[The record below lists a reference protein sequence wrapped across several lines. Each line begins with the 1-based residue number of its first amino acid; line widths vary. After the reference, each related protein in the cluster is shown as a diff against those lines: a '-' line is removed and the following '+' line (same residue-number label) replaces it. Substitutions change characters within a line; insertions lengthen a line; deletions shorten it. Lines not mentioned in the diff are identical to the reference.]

1 MSFPDGTTDAQ
12 IIDYVTAQY
21 GPKPPAPPPEEPVGA
36 LESGFYG
43 SLGSLE
49 AAGGKAAQAVGL
61 EGLSNYLFEQSRA
74 SQEYAAK
81 YQPEVA
87 DISQIEG
94 VGDVAS
100 FAGSTIAQSLPET
113 AVGVG
118 GAYAGAV
125 AGGSIGAAVGAPFF
139 GIGAAPA
146 AAAGATIG
154 GIIGGAMASLPFFVG
169 SNLQRQAEEKNI
181 PLEETSGYNATVGA
195 IAQAPL
201 DAAFETLVA
210 RKFPGAGAA
219 LDVVKQG
226 FFKEVARTAGQGAVT
241 EALTEPA
248 QQAIEIAQANPEKLL
263 DFGPEVQQE
272 LLNAAAAGALAGGA
286 IGGGAGAIGSIASPA
301 APDPNIEARRELG
314 ADLQAARAKGDEI
327 KRFGEISL
335 GVQKLAAQPT
345 IGRLKLDKIKI
356 DPTPENKLK
365 TPLERF
371 RLTDF
376 KGTPIAEFTDPA
388 LAVDAV
394 NRYQKIAGKKITLQ
408 NTVTGSEIPT
418 PQISVPSIKEAP
430 PAPQAPT
437 QPKIGEAVP
446 EAPLPL
452 LEAPKPR
459 PSTGEGQR
467 PAKLFKTALGSQYT
481 LFPDGGTARIKTPH
495 PGHDPKDVGPKP
507 KSEKTFFIRPEDQKN
522 LDIMTAQG
530 LPGTPII
537 AEYKPGVIGVKY
549 TSGPEA
555 GKFIRGTVTK
565 SFDAPEVGLRP
576 VEIWN
581 GGRGFHF
588 GNNIIEVN
596 DPPVI
601 EPSAI
606 PPAAPAADIA
616 PGSTREATALGPSDI
631 EAVSAED
638 QIAARQRLDERVQK
652 VSEGVRNALAKY
664 GLKDVQTK
672 FVPAFADG
680 LKVSA
685 TRGTETVIGGKS
697 IINLATGIYDPDLPI
712 EDLVNRVMGTLNHE
726 SIHSLVSLGLLR
738 ENEMQ
743 LLFAAAEN
751 TKVPGKK
758 YTYLD
763 YAKSVYGPMA
773 RTNPA
778 YSNPESIK
786 EEAVAEMFR
795 DWREKKLGPPPQ
807 VRGLINRIIE
817 AVRSMFNSMRRENY
831 ATIFAEIEKGVVGQ
845 RNRSGKAQRKG
856 VKASIEVDSTK
867 SDAFKKWFSGSKVVD
882 ANGNPLIVY
891 HGTDAKDFSIFKTP
905 SFFTE
910 DPKEAGAYSFV
921 SQMKKRES
929 VLAKGKYRIIKGSG
943 GVNITKVPYYG
954 TINDIEPQDFG
965 KVVLT
970 DNGVARKNK
979 DESID
984 LFEGWVVD
992 DYLPEYMASIKR
1004 GDGSSVREIVD
1015 EYNKTIDRAYPPS
1028 VGVGGRV
1035 YPVYLSIKN
1044 PIEMDALKANRL
1056 GARLNSMSS
1065 KEIEDFIRDLESRGY
1080 DGIATY
1086 SDEGT
1091 LFSEARMDGR
1101 VQRQFIPFKAS
1112 QIKSVMNTG
1121 TFDPNNPDI
1130 RYSIE
1135 PELPTLSHSP
1145 NYPYEQR
1152 VPEIN
1157 AAQIN
1162 GVIENLEYGAAI
1174 TLMERVTNSKTFKAI
1189 VPERFR
1195 PSRERYISLVQ
1206 NFADKMLPLG
1216 LMVDYI
1222 KKNGGTVPDAL
1233 DAFMQEDLMRSKVGN
1248 MLDDREQNL
1257 YGDLIKYLR
1266 DNNVSMAEF
1275 EDYLYARHAKE
1286 RNERIREINPGA
1298 DETVG
1303 SGMSDEEADAILAAV
1318 ESSPQQADFIE
1329 AERLFRAI
1337 IDDTNSL
1344 RVEAGLTPDFD
1355 QMVIE
1360 DEAGNLVRAKQYK
1373 FYAPLRGF
1381 SDESSTEGEV
1391 TEEIRAR
1398 IGQGFK
1404 IRGREDMRAFGRR
1417 SKASDIIAH
1426 AILQNSEAL
1435 IRAEKN
1441 KVGLSLLGL
1450 VEANPEL
1457 AADFGVEVMTKGKK
1471 PLKKYVSSKGVVK
1484 TMVDPMYKN
1493 SDDVMVVKREG
1504 QEIPIRINNRFLQ
1517 KALLSKKS
1525 ASPDLAEK
1533 ALSFMQMGNRF
1544 LASVNTAWNPEFM
1557 LINFP
1562 RDLQTALINI
1572 SQYEID
1578 GIKTKVLKDSF
1589 KAIRGVHQVL
1599 RDPKAEN
1606 DWSDWYK
1613 MFREDGGNTNG
1624 FFGAFTL
1631 EDRINRMTDLVNE
1644 KDGSV
1649 ANKTKKAVFF
1659 VRDMLE
1665 NANGAFEN
1673 AIRLS
1678 VYKNVIEAGVP
1689 RQRAAQIAKNLTVNF
1704 DKRGEYGPVLNS
1716 LYLFYNASVQ
1726 GTLAMAMAAG
1736 RSKKV
1741 RRAFAGLIVM
1751 GMMQDII
1758 NSLISDEDEDG
1769 TKIYDKIPDYK
1780 LEANIILMD
1789 PYGIT
1794 ENGYFAIPLP
1804 YGFNAFFNMGR
1815 ALSRNV
1821 RGEYKT
1827 SEALTSMGATF
1838 LDAFNPVGGT
1848 ESLLNF
1854 IAPTALDPLV
1864 ALSINQDFTG
1874 RRIYPEPFPGSVPK
1888 ADSQQYWSSTSPIFR
1903 NVTDFMNTVTGG
1915 TEYVPGM
1922 IDWNPAVMEYIYDYA
1937 LGGLGGFMRRT
1948 YDTATQTIPAALT
1961 GDLENIEVNTVPV
1974 FRKLYGN
1981 VSERVTFEDYFNK
1994 VNHVLAR
2001 GEELKSAIKEG
2012 DPERIRSVRARF
2024 SEELKIY
2031 PAVRALANKRN
2042 QLAAELR
2049 KVRENEKMPPEAKR
2063 RRQDALQKQ
2072 IEKITD
2078 RVNKLYEDNIDT
2090 GYPSLFS

>member
-139 GIGAAPA
+139 GIGAVPA

-169 SNLQRQAEEKNI
+169 SNLQRQAEEQNI

-195 IAQAPL
+195 IAQSPL

-210 RKFPGAGAA
+210 RKLPGAGAA

-226 FFKEVARTAGQGAVT
+226 FLKEVARTAGQGAVT

-263 DFGPEVQQE
+263 EFGPEVQQE
-272 LLNAAAAGALAGGA
+272 LLNAAAAGALAGGV
-286 IGGGAGAIGSIASPA
+286 IGGGAGAIGSITGPT
-301 APDPNIEARRELG
+301 APDPNVEARRELG
-314 ADLQAARAKGDEI
+314 VDLQAARQRGDEI
-327 KRFGEISL
+327 KKFGEINL
-335 GVQKLAAQPT
+335 GVQKLVAQPSV
-345 IGRLKLDKIKI
+345 GRLKLDKIRI
-356 DPTPENKLK
+356 EPTPENKLK

-376 KGTPIAEFTDPA
+376 KGAPIAEFTDPVR
-388 LAVDAV
+388 AVSAV
-394 NRYQKIAGKKITLQ
+394 EQYQKITGKKVNLQ
-408 NTVTGSEIPT
+408 NLVTGSEIPT
-418 PQISVPSIKEAP
+418 PQISVPSVKDGV

-437 QPKIGEAVP
+437 QPKISEAIP
-446 EAPLPL
+446 ASPLPL

-459 PSTGEGQR
+459 PTTGEGQR

-481 LFPDGGTARIKTPH
+481 LFPDGGTARFKTPH
-495 PGHDPKDVGPKP
+495 PGHDPKDVGQKP
-507 KSEKTFFIRPEDQKN
+507 KSEKTYFIRPEDQKN

-530 LPGTPII
+530 LPGTPVI

-549 TSGPEA
+549 TSGPDA
-555 GKFIRGTVTK
+555 GKFVKGTVTK
-565 SFDAPEVGLRP
+565 SFDAPEIGLRP
-576 VEIWN
+576 VEVWN

-588 GNNIIEVN
+588 GNNITEVT

-601 EPSAI
+601 TPEAI
-606 PPAAPAADIA
+606 PPAAPAPDIA
-616 PGSTREATALGPSDI
+616 IGSMREAIALGPSDI
-631 EAVSAED
+631 EAVSSEE
-638 QIAARQRLDERVQK
+638 QVAARAKIDAK
-652 VSEGVRNALAKY
+652 VEKVAEGVRAALSRY

-672 FVPAFADG
+672 FVPAFSDG

-685 TRGTETVIGGKS
+685 TQGTETVIGGKS
-697 IINLATGIYDPDLPI
+697 IINLATGIYDPDIPV
-712 EDLVNRVMGTLNHE
+712 EELVNRVVGTLNHE

-743 LLFAAAEN
+743 MLFDAAET

-773 RTNPA
+773 ATNPA
-778 YSNPESIK
+778 YRNPESLR

-795 DWREKKLGPPPQ
+795 DWRGKKLGPPPE

-817 AVRSMFNSMRRENY
+817 SIRSMFNSMRRENY
-831 ATIFAEIEKGVVGQ
+831 GTIFKEIEEGRVGE
-845 RNRSGKAQRKG
+845 RPRGTGAQRKG
-856 VKASIEVDSTK
+856 VKKAE
-867 SDAFKKWFSGSKVVD
+867 
-882 ANGNPLIVY
+882 
-891 HGTDAKDFSIFKTP
+891 
-905 SFFTE
+905 
-910 DPKEAGAYSFV
+910 
-921 SQMKKRES
+921 
-929 VLAKGKYRIIKGSG
+929 
-943 GVNITKVPYYG
+943 
-954 TINDIEPQDFG
+954 EP
-965 KVVLT
+965 
-970 DNGVARKNK
+970 
-979 DESID
+979 
-984 LFEGWVVD
+984 
-992 DYLPEYMASIKR
+992 
-1004 GDGSSVREIVD
+1004 
-1015 EYNKTIDRAYPPS
+1015 
-1028 VGVGGRV
+1028 
-1035 YPVYLSIKN
+1035 
-1044 PIEMDALKANRL
+1044 
-1056 GARLNSMSS
+1056 
-1065 KEIEDFIRDLESRGY
+1065 
-1080 DGIATY
+1080 
-1086 SDEGT
+1086 
-1091 LFSEARMDGR
+1091 EAR
-1101 VQRQFIPFKAS
+1101 ISA
-1112 QIKSVMNTG
+1112 
-1121 TFDPNNPDI
+1121 
-1130 RYSIE
+1130 E
-1135 PELPTLSHSP
+1135 PELPTLAHSP

-1195 PSRERYISLVQ
+1195 PSRERYVSLVQ
-1206 NFADKMLPLG
+1206 NFADKMLPVG

-1248 MLDDREQNL
+1248 MLDEREQGL
-1257 YGDLIKYLR
+1257 YGDLIRYLR

-1275 EDYLYARHAKE
+1275 EDYLYARHAEE

-1298 DETVG
+1298 DEALG
-1303 SGMSDEEADAILAAV
+1303 SGMDDEEAKAILAAL
-1318 ESSPQQADFIE
+1318 ESNPQKAEILE

-1337 IDDTNSL
+1337 IADTNSL

-1355 QMVIE
+1355 GMVIE
-1360 DEAGNLVRAKQYK
+1360 DEAGNQVRIKQYE

-1381 SDESSTEGEV
+1381 ADESSTEGEV

-1404 IRGREDMRAFGRR
+1404 IRGREDMRALGRK

-1426 AILQNSEAL
+1426 AILQNSEAV

-1441 KVGLSLLGL
+1441 KVGLSFLGL
-1450 VEANPEL
+1450 IEANPQL

-1471 PLKKYVSSKGVVK
+1471 PLKKYISSKGVVK

-1504 QEIPIRINNRFLQ
+1504 EEIPIRIDNRFLQ

-1578 GIKTKVLKDSF
+1578 GIKSKVMKDSF

-1631 EDRINRMTDLVNE
+1631 EDRISRMTDLVNE
-1644 KDGSV
+1644 KDGSA
-1649 ANKTKKAVFF
+1649 ANKAKKAVFF

-1751 GMMQDII
+1751 GMMQDVI
-1758 NSLISDEDEDG
+1758 NSLISGEDEDG

-1780 LEANIILMD
+1780 LEANLILMD

-1815 ALSRNV
+1815 AISRNV

-1827 SEALTSMGATF
+1827 SEAVTSIGATF

-1848 ESLLNF
+1848 ESFLNF
-1854 IAPTALDPLV
+1854 IAPTALDPIV

-1888 ADSQQYWSSTSPIFR
+1888 ADSQQYWSTTSPIFR
-1903 NVTDFMNTVTGG
+1903 NITDFMNTVTGG
-1915 TEYVPGM
+1915 TEYVPGAV
-1922 IDWNPAVMEYIYDYA
+1922 DWNPAVMEYIYDYA

-1961 GDLENIEVNTVPV
+1961 GDLENLEVNNVPV

-2001 GEELKSAIKEG
+2001 GEELKSAVREG
-2012 DPERIRSVRARF
+2012 DTERIRTVRARF
-2024 SEELKIY
+2024 ANELKIY
-2031 PAVRALANKRN
+2031 QAVRALANKRN
-2042 QLAAELR
+2042 QLASELR

-2072 IEKITD
+2072 IEQITD
-2078 RVNKLYEDNIDT
+2078 RVTKLYEDNIDT

>member
-61 EGLSNYLFEQSRA
+61 EGLSNYLYEQSRA

-94 VGDVAS
+94 IGDVAS

-139 GIGAAPA
+139 GVGAAPA
-146 AAAGATIG
+146 AAVGATIG

-226 FFKEVARTAGQGAVT
+226 FFKEVARTAAQGAVT

-248 QQAIEIAQANPEKLL
+248 QQAIEIAQANSEKLL
-263 DFGPEVQQE
+263 EFGPEVQQE
-272 LLNAAAAGALAGGA
+272 ILNAAAAGALAGGA
-286 IGGGAGAIGSIASPA
+286 IGGGAGAIGSITGPA
-301 APDPNIEARRELG
+301 APDPAVEARRELNV
-314 ADLQAARAKGDEI
+314 DLQAARARGDEI
-327 KRFGEISL
+327 KRFGEVSL
-335 GVQKLAAQPT
+335 GVQNLAAQPT

-356 DPTPENKLK
+356 EPTPENKLK

-376 KGTPIAEFTDPA
+376 NGTPIAEFTDPA

-408 NTVTGSEIPT
+408 NTITGSEIPT
-418 PQISVPSIKEAP
+418 PQISVPSVKEAA
-430 PAPQAPT
+430 PAPEAPT
-437 QPKIGEAVP
+437 QPKIGEAIP
-446 EAPLPL
+446 DAQTPL

-507 KSEKTFFIRPEDQKN
+507 KSEKTFFIRPEDQAN

-555 GKFIRGTVTK
+555 GKFIKGTVTK
-565 SFDAPEVGLRP
+565 SFDAPEIGLRP

-601 EPSAI
+601 DPSAI
-606 PPAAPAADIA
+606 PPAAPATDVAA
-616 PGSTREATALGPSDI
+616 GSAREAMALGPRDI
-631 EAVSAED
+631 ESVSAEE
-638 QIAARQRLDERVQK
+638 QAAARQRLDERVQK
-652 VSEGVRNALAKY
+652 ISESVRDALGKY

-672 FVPAFADG
+672 FIPAFADG
-680 LKVSA
+680 LKVNA

-697 IINLATGIYDPDLPI
+697 IVNLATGIYDPDLTT
-712 EDLVNRVMGTLNHE
+712 EDLASRVVGTLNHE

-738 ENEMQ
+738 DNEMKM
-743 LLFAAAEN
+743 LFDAAEK
-751 TKVPGKK
+751 TKAPGKQ

-763 YAKSVYGPMA
+763 YAKAVYGPMA
-773 RTNPA
+773 RSNPA
-778 YSNPESIK
+778 YSNPDSIR

-795 DWREKKLGPPPQ
+795 DWRERKLAPPE
-807 VRGLINRIIE
+807 VRGLLNRIIE
-817 AVRSMFNSMRRENY
+817 AVRTMFNSMRRENY
-831 ATIFAEIEKGVVGQ
+831 ATIFKDIEEGRIGE
-845 RNRSGKAQRKG
+845 RPRGTGAQRKA
-856 VKASIEVDSTK
+856 VKRAVK
-867 SDAFKKWFSGSKVVD
+867 SD
-882 ANGNPLIVY
+882 
-891 HGTDAKDFSIFKTP
+891 
-905 SFFTE
+905 TE
-910 DPKEAGAYSFV
+910 P
-921 SQMKKRES
+921 
-929 VLAKGKYRIIKGSG
+929 
-943 GVNITKVPYYG
+943 
-954 TINDIEPQDFG
+954 
-965 KVVLT
+965 
-970 DNGVARKNK
+970 
-979 DESID
+979 
-984 LFEGWVVD
+984 
-992 DYLPEYMASIKR
+992 
-1004 GDGSSVREIVD
+1004 
-1015 EYNKTIDRAYPPS
+1015 
-1028 VGVGGRV
+1028 
-1035 YPVYLSIKN
+1035 
-1044 PIEMDALKANRL
+1044 
-1056 GARLNSMSS
+1056 
-1065 KEIEDFIRDLESRGY
+1065 ESR
-1080 DGIATY
+1080 
-1086 SDEGT
+1086 
-1091 LFSEARMDGR
+1091 
-1101 VQRQFIPFKAS
+1101 V
-1112 QIKSVMNTG
+1112 
-1121 TFDPNNPDI
+1121 
-1130 RYSIE
+1130 SIE

-1257 YGDLIKYLR
+1257 YGNLIKYLR

-1303 SGMSDEEADAILAAV
+1303 SGMSDEEADEILNAV
-1318 ESSPQQADFIE
+1318 DTSPQSAEFAE

-1337 IDDTNSL
+1337 IDDTNNL

-1355 QMVIE
+1355 QMTVE
-1360 DEAGNLVRAKQYK
+1360 DEAGNQVRIKQYK

-1381 SDESSTEGEV
+1381 ADESSTEGEV

-1450 VEANPEL
+1450 VETNPEL

-1504 QEIPIRINNRFLQ
+1504 EEIPIRINNRFLQ

-1578 GIKTKVLKDSF
+1578 GIKKKVLKDSF

-1599 RDPKAEN
+1599 RDPNAEN

-1631 EDRINRMTDLVNE
+1631 EDRINRMTELVNE

-1780 LEANIILMD
+1780 LEANLILMD

-1804 YGFNAFFNMGR
+1804 YGFNAFYNMGR

-1903 NVTDFMNTVTGG
+1903 NVADFMNTATGG
-1915 TEYVPGM
+1915 TEYVPGV
-1922 IDWNPAVMEYIYDYA
+1922 IDWNPAIMEYIYDYA
-1937 LGGLGGFMRRT
+1937 LGGLGGFIRRT
-1948 YDTATQTIPAALT
+1948 YDTTTQTIPAALT
-1961 GDLENIEVNTVPV
+1961 GDLENVEVNTIPV

-2001 GEELKSAIKEG
+2001 GEELKSAVKEG
-2012 DPERIRSVRARF
+2012 NPERIRSVRARF
-2024 SEELKIY
+2024 ADELKIY

>member
-61 EGLSNYLFEQSRA
+61 EGLSQYLYEQSRA

-87 DISQIEG
+87 NISQIG
-94 VGDVAS
+94 GIGDVAS

-125 AGGSIGAAVGAPFF
+125 AGGTIGAAVGAPFF
-139 GIGAAPA
+139 GVGAAPA
-146 AAAGATIG
+146 AAVGATIG

-169 SNLQRQAEEKNI
+169 SNLQRQAEEQNI

-226 FFKEVARTAGQGAVT
+226 FFKEVARTAAQGAVT

-272 LLNAAAAGALAGGA
+272 ILNAAAAGALAGGA
-286 IGGGAGAIGSIASPA
+286 IGGGAGAIGSITGPA
-301 APDPNIEARRELG
+301 APDPNVEARRELN
-314 ADLQAARAKGDEI
+314 ADLQTARARGDEI

-335 GVQKLAAQPT
+335 GVQKLSEQPT
-345 IGRLKLDKIKI
+345 IGRLRLDKIKI
-356 DPTPENKLK
+356 EPTPENKLK

-394 NRYQKIAGKKITLQ
+394 DRYQKIAGKKITLQ

-418 PQISVPSIKEAP
+418 PQISVPDVKEAVS
-430 PAPQAPT
+430 APQAPT
-437 QPKIGEAVP
+437 QPKIGKSIPASPKPVFRAVDG
-446 EAPLPL
+446 EAPV
-452 LEAPKPR
+452 
-459 PSTGEGQR
+459 GVY
-467 PAKLFKTALGSQYT
+467 KTAKGSEYQV
-481 LFPDGGTARIKTPH
+481 FPDGTTVRNKAARKD
-495 PGHDPKDVGPKP
+495 PGHEGDSGLKPRTVKTIYIDPKSVPGGAANLSAAGISGLGPQGARVSLKDGKANLVTWNQKENRWGVAPMQDNIPYSLSPEKGLQPLELWEPANDVPGYESYSKMHAGNEIVEISKISTESPI
-507 KSEKTFFIRPEDQKN
+507 SESFVAPEKRIESSAGGGITLQWPDYKTFLEQTRATGIPDNEVANATGIFNEQDFLRFREQEISQYVEGPVQDVVRRVYAKGGIPYSSNAYGPGRKGVEYEDAAGNRLYEPLTQE
-522 LDIMTAQG
+522 DIDAFNAKMRTEA
-530 LPGTPII
+530 PIGSVSQR
-537 AEYKPGVIGVKY
+537 EER
-549 TSGPEA
+549 T
-555 GKFIRGTVTK
+555 
-565 SFDAPEVGLRP
+565 
-576 VEIWN
+576 
-581 GGRGFHF
+581 
-588 GNNIIEVN
+588 
-596 DPPVI
+596 
-601 EPSAI
+601 
-606 PPAAPAADIA
+606 PAADVVS
-616 PGSTREATALGPSDI
+616 GSAREAMALGPRDI
-631 EAVSAED
+631 EAVSAEE
-638 QIAARQRLDERVQK
+638 QAAARQRLDERVQK
-652 VSEGVRNALAKY
+652 ISESVRDALGKY

-672 FVPAFADG
+672 FIPAFADG
-680 LKVSA
+680 LKVNA
-685 TRGTETVIGGKS
+685 TRGTETAIGGKS
-697 IINLATGIYDPDLPI
+697 IVNLATGIYDPDLPI
-712 EDLVNRVMGTLNHE
+712 EDLANKVVGTMNHE

-738 ENEMQ
+738 DNEMKM
-743 LLFAAAEN
+743 LFDAAER
-751 TKVPGKK
+751 TKAPGKK

-763 YAKSVYGPMA
+763 YAKAVYGPMA
-773 RTNPA
+773 RSNPA
-778 YSNPESIK
+778 YSNPDSIR

-795 DWREKKLGPPPQ
+795 DWRERKLAPPE

-831 ATIFAEIEKGVVGQ
+831 ATIFKDIEEGRVGE
-845 RNRSGKAQRKG
+845 RPRGAGAQRKS
-856 VKASIEVDSTK
+856 VKKAVKQD
-867 SDAFKKWFSGSKVVD
+867 G
-882 ANGNPLIVY
+882 
-891 HGTDAKDFSIFKTP
+891 
-905 SFFTE
+905 
-910 DPKEAGAYSFV
+910 
-921 SQMKKRES
+921 
-929 VLAKGKYRIIKGSG
+929 
-943 GVNITKVPYYG
+943 
-954 TINDIEPQDFG
+954 EP
-965 KVVLT
+965 
-970 DNGVARKNK
+970 
-979 DESID
+979 
-984 LFEGWVVD
+984 
-992 DYLPEYMASIKR
+992 
-1004 GDGSSVREIVD
+1004 
-1015 EYNKTIDRAYPPS
+1015 
-1028 VGVGGRV
+1028 
-1035 YPVYLSIKN
+1035 
-1044 PIEMDALKANRL
+1044 
-1056 GARLNSMSS
+1056 
-1065 KEIEDFIRDLESRGY
+1065 ESR
-1080 DGIATY
+1080 
-1086 SDEGT
+1086 
-1091 LFSEARMDGR
+1091 
-1101 VQRQFIPFKAS
+1101 V
-1112 QIKSVMNTG
+1112 
-1121 TFDPNNPDI
+1121 
-1130 RYSIE
+1130 SIE
-1135 PELPTLSHSP
+1135 PELPTLAHSP

-1195 PSRERYISLVQ
+1195 PSRERYVSLVQ

-1303 SGMSDEEADAILAAV
+1303 SGMSDEKADAVLAAV
-1318 ESSPQQADFIE
+1318 KSSPQQADFIE

-1337 IDDTNSL
+1337 IDDTNNL

-1360 DEAGNLVRAKQYK
+1360 DEAGNQVRIKQYK

-1381 SDESSTEGEV
+1381 ADESSTEGEV

-1404 IRGREDMRAFGRR
+1404 IRGREDMRALGRR

-1578 GIKTKVLKDSF
+1578 GIKKKVLKDSF

-1848 ESLLNF
+1848 ESFLNF
-1854 IAPTALDPLV
+1854 MAPTALDPIV

-1888 ADSQQYWSSTSPIFR
+1888 ANSQQYWSSTSPIF
-1903 NVTDFMNTVTGG
+1903 TTAADYLNTYTGG

-1922 IDWNPAVMEYIYDYA
+1922 IDWNPAIMEYIYDYA

-1961 GDLENIEVNTVPV
+1961 GDLENVEVNTIPV

-1981 VSERVTFEDYFNK
+1981 VSERVTFEDYFDK

-2001 GEELKSAIKEG
+2001 GEELKSAVKEG
-2012 DPERIRSVRARF
+2012 NPERIRSVRARF
-2024 SEELKIY
+2024 ADELKIY